1 MHVPVV
7 IVGAGPSGS
16 LLAWILRQRGIESVV
31 LERKS
36 REYVESRIR
45 AGVME
50 KNAVDLMIKAGVG
63 ERLKKECMY
72 HPGVVIGLH
81 NEHHFLDFDKL
92 IGVGVTIYGQS
103 ELTKDLLGALA
114 AENHKV
120 FYEAPATA
128 IEGIEGDSP
137 TVKYTHEGVDKE
149 ISCDFVIGADGFH
162 GPSRHSIPADVLKT
176 YENVYPYGWLGVL
189 AKAPPSKEV
198 ALFSHHERGF
208 ALLSMRSPKISRLYL
223 QCAPDEDLNEW
234 PDERVWEE
242 LDTRLGAPGWELER
256 GEIFQKD
263 VTPLRSFFSQPMS
276 HGRLFLCGDAAHI
289 VPPTGAKG
297 LNSAFADVSVL
308 SAGLIKYF
316 TKDDTTILQRYA
328 DVALARNLQC
338 QRFSSGNTA
347 KYHIHPDSNAFERR
361 MQVAELEYLVSD
373 ETSQISY
380 ARQHTG
386 LPFDYWPEL

>member
-16 LLAWILRQRGIESVV
+16 LLAWILCQRGIESIV

-50 KNAVDLMIKAGVG
+50 QNAVDLMIKAGVG

-81 NEHHFLDFDKL
+81 NEHHFIDFDKL

-114 AENHKV
+114 AEDHKV

-149 ISCDFVIGADGFH
+149 ISCDFVVGADGFH
-162 GPSRHSIPADVLKT
+162 GPSRSSIPAGVLKT
-176 YENVYPYGWLGVL
+176 YENDYPYGWLGVMV
-189 AKAPPSKEV
+189 KAPPSNDV

-223 QCAPDEDLNEW
+223 QCAPDDDLNEW

-297 LNSAFADVSVL
+297 LNAAFADVSVL
-308 SAGLIKYF
+308 SAGLIEYF
-316 TKDDTTILQRYA
+316 TKDDDTILDRYA

-347 KYHIHPDSNAFERR
+347 KYHIHPDSNPFERR

-373 ETSQISY
+373 ETTQISY

>member
-7 IVGAGPSGS
+7 IVGAGPAGS
-16 LLAWILRQRGIESVV
+16 LLAWILRQRGIESIV

-50 KNAVDLMIKAGVG
+50 QNAVDLMIKAGVG

-114 AENHKV
+114 AEDHKV

-128 IEGIEGDSP
+128 IEGIESDSP

-162 GPSRHSIPADVLKT
+162 GPSRLSIPSSVLKT
-176 YENVYPYGWLGVL
+176 YENVYPYGWLGVMV
-189 AKAPPSKEV
+189 KAPPSKDV
-198 ALFSHHERGF
+198 AMFSHHERGF

-223 QCAPDEDLNEW
+223 QCAPDEDPNEW
-234 PDERVWEE
+234 PDERIWEE
-242 LDTRLGAPGWELER
+242 LDTRLGAPGWELVR

-276 HGRLFLCGDAAHI
+276 YGRLFLCGDASHI

-297 LNSAFADVSVL
+297 LNAAFADVSVL
-308 SAGLIKYF
+308 SAGLIEYF
-316 TKDDTTILQRYA
+316 TKDDGTILDRYA

-347 KYHIHPDSNAFERR
+347 KYHIHPDSNPFERR

-373 ETSQISY
+373 ETTQISY

>member
-7 IVGAGPSGS
+7 IVGAGPAGS
-16 LLAWILRQRGIESVV
+16 LLAWILRRRGIESIV

-50 KNAVDLMIKAGVG
+50 QNAVDLMIRAGVG

-114 AENHKV
+114 AEDHKV

-128 IEGIEGDSP
+128 IEGIEGDTP
-137 TVKYTHEGVDKE
+137 TVKYTHEGADKE

-162 GPSRHSIPADVLKT
+162 GPSRHAIPAGVLKT
-176 YENVYPYGWLGVL
+176 YEHVYPYGWLGVL

-198 ALFSHHERGF
+198 AMFCHHERGF
-208 ALLSMRSPKISRLYL
+208 ALLSMRSPKYRGSIS
-223 QCAPDEDLNEW
+223 
-234 PDERVWEE
+234 
-242 LDTRLGAPGWELER
+242 
-256 GEIFQKD
+256 
-263 VTPLRSFFSQPMS
+263 
-276 HGRLFLCGDAAHI
+276 
-289 VPPTGAKG
+289 
-297 LNSAFADVSVL
+297 SA
-308 SAGLIKYF
+308 
-316 TKDDTTILQRYA
+316 
-328 DVALARNLQC
+328 
-338 QRFSSGNTA
+338 
-347 KYHIHPDSNAFERR
+347 RR
-361 MQVAELEYLVSD
+361 MK
-373 ETSQISY
+373 I
-380 ARQHTG
+380 
-386 LPFDYWPEL
+386 